1 MSNLL
6 EQIIVGEHTNYA
18 LISRNRGRGRNKT
31 IELLAGPVS
40 SYDSLSDIP
49 LPSLHPENK
58 PNAILTVIP
67 FCQLREKKFDVQ
79 NDNVPLLAMSV
90 LEQSEMEMTSFVD
103 NVPPESFEVSNERF
117 DLEDKQYSRIV
128 QEVVNEYIGR
138 GEGSN
143 VVMYRNYELGIDNFS
158 PLVPIE
164 VFIRLLLQDPDAYWT
179 FLVRL
184 EDKWIV
190 GATPE
195 QHVAIK
201 NAQASMTPLSGT
213 YPLKDKAFQAREI
226 LDFLNDQKE
235 IDELNMVV
243 DEELKMMAHS
253 CSNLRVEGPH
263 LHQLSNVVHTGY
275 RIIGEYR
282 DDPRKLLHDTLFA
295 PTVTGAPVKN
305 ACRMISSIETTGRG
319 YYSGVVAIIEGDQQN
334 QFELDSAILIR
345 SAEISSNGDVRI
357 GAGATIVRDSNP
369 AGECEETRS
378 KVSAILRAF
387 NKPRGSIITARSD
400 IANTLQTRKQN
411 TALYW
416 TSDEHRQRQQQ
427 YLRQAMSKS
436 IVLDAEDSFSY
447 MIAAQMCG
455 IGLQTEVVGVDTRVN
470 FENYDLVILGPGPGD
485 PCNLSDPRIG
495 RLHEI
500 VAELVIL
507 KQPFLAICLSH
518 QVLAKQLKIPLV
530 RLKKPNQGTQKEI
543 NYFGK
548 RQRVGF
554 YNTFTGICSSQ
565 LVAELRQQGVS
576 ATFDADTRELHA
588 LRGRQFSSMQ
598 FHPESFLTIHGVD
611 LLASEVRRV
620 IKIQREL

>member
-1 MSNLL
+1 MNTLL
-6 EQIIVGEHTNYA
+6 EQIIIGERTSYA
-18 LISRNRGRGRNKT
+18 LISRNEGRGHSKT

-40 SYDSLSDIP
+40 SYDKLSDIP
-49 LPSLHPENK
+49 LPSLRSENE

-67 FCQLREKKFDVQ
+67 FCQLREKKFDVR

-90 LEQSEMEMTSFVD
+90 SERIKMTVSEFVD
-103 NVPPESFEVSNERF
+103 YVPPKSVEVSNGRF
-117 DLEDKQYSRIV
+117 DLEDEQYTKIV
-128 QEVVNEYIGR
+128 QKVVNEYIGR

-143 VVMYRNYELGIDNFS
+143 IVMYRNYKLRIDNFS

-164 VFIRLLLQDPDAYWT
+164 VFVRLLQQDPDAYWT

-201 NAQASMTPLSGT
+201 NAQASMMPLSGT
-213 YPLKDKAFQAREI
+213 YPLKKNAIQTQEL
-226 LDFLNDQKE
+226 LDFLKDQKE

-243 DEELKMMAHS
+243 DEELKMMAQS
-253 CSNLRVEGPH
+253 CSNLRVEGPQ
-263 LHQLSNVVHTGY
+263 LHQLSNVLHTGY
-275 RIIGEYR
+275 RIIGEYG
-282 DDPRKLLHDTLFA
+282 DDPRKLLHDTLLA
-295 PTVTGAPVKN
+295 PTVTGAPVRN
-305 ACRMISSIETTGRG
+305 ACRVISSIETNGRG
-319 YYSGVVAIIEGDQQN
+319 YYSGVVAIIEGDQLN

-345 SAEISSNGDVRI
+345 SAEISSIGDVRI

-369 AGECEETRS
+369 LAECEETRS

-387 NKPRGSIITARSD
+387 NKPRESTLAEHSD
-400 IANTLQTRKQN
+400 VVDTLQARKQN

-416 TSDEHRQRQQQ
+416 TSEEYRQYQLQYSHR
-427 YLRQAMSKS
+427 AMNKS
-436 IVLDAEDSFSY
+436 IIVDVEDSFSY
-447 MIAAQMCG
+447 MIAAQICS
-455 IGLQTEVVGVDTRVN
+455 IGLQTEVVGIDARVD

-485 PCNLSDPRIG
+485 PCNLSDHRIG

-500 VAELVIL
+500 VDELVTL
-507 KQPFLAICLSH
+507 KQAFLAICLSH

-530 RLKKPNQGTQKEI
+530 RLKHPNQGTQREI
-543 NYFGK
+543 DYFGK

-554 YNTFTGICSSQ
+554 YNTFTGICSDQ
-565 LVAELRQQGVS
+565 LATELEQQGIS
-576 ATFDADTRELHA
+576 AAFDENTRELHA

-598 FHPESFLTIHGVD
+598 FHPESFLTIDGVD
-611 LLASEVRRV
+611 ILTSE
-620 IKIQREL
+620 IQRVSGIDRKL

>member
-6 EQIIVGEHTNYA
+6 EQIFIGERTSYA
-18 LISRNRGRGRNKT
+18 LISRNRGRGNNRT
-31 IELLAGPVS
+31 IEVLVGPVN
-40 SYDSLSDIP
+40 SYDNLSDIP
-49 LPSLHPENK
+49 LPSLRSENK

-67 FCQLREKKFDVQ
+67 FCQLREKNFDVH

-90 LEQSEMEMTSFVD
+90 SEHSEIELTAFVD
-103 NVPPESFEVSNERF
+103 NVPPKSFEVRNGRF
-117 DLEDKQYSRIV
+117 DLEDEQYTRIV
-128 QEVVNEYIGR
+128 QKAVNEYIGR

-143 VVMYRNYELGIDNFS
+143 IVMYRNYELKIDNFS

-164 VFIRLLLQDPDAYWT
+164 VFVRLLQQDPDAYWT

-184 EDKWIV
+184 ENKWIV

-201 NAQASMTPLSGT
+201 NAQASMMPLSGT
-213 YPLKDKAFQAREI
+213 YPLKKDALQTQEL
-226 LDFLNDQKE
+226 LDFLKDQKE

-263 LHQLSNVVHTGY
+263 LHQLSDVVHTGY
-275 RIIGEYR
+275 QIIGEYK
-282 DDPRKLLHDTLFA
+282 DDPRKLLHDTLLA
-295 PTVTGAPVKN
+295 PTVTGAPVRN
-305 ACRMISSIETTGRG
+305 ACRVISSIETNGRG
-319 YYSGVVAIIEGDQQN
+319 YYSGVVAIIERDQQN

-345 SAEISSNGDVRI
+345 SAEISSSGDVRI
-357 GAGATIVRDSNP
+357 GAGATIVKDSNP
-369 AGECEETRS
+369 ANECEETRS

-387 NKPRGSIITARSD
+387 DNPIKSTFTEHSD
-400 IANTLQTRKQN
+400 IVSALQNRKQN

-416 TSDEHRQRQQQ
+416 TSKEYRQYQQQ
-427 YLRQAMSKS
+427 YSHEAMSKS
-436 IVLDAEDSFSY
+436 IILDVEDSFSY
-447 MIAAQMCG
+447 MIAAQICS
-455 IGLQTEVVGVDTRVN
+455 IGLQTEVVGIDARVD

-500 VAELVIL
+500 VAELVAL

-518 QVLAKQLKIPLV
+518 QVLAKQLKVPLI
-530 RLKKPNQGTQKEI
+530 RLKHPNQGTQKEI
-543 NYFGK
+543 DYFGK

-554 YNTFTGICSSQ
+554 YNTFTGICSNQIVS
-565 LVAELRQQGVS
+565 ELKQQGVS
-576 ATFDADTRELHA
+576 ATFDASTRELHA

-598 FHPESFLTIHGVD
+598 FHPESFLTIDGVD
-611 LLASEVRRV
+611 VLTSEIRRV
-620 IKIQREL
+620 SRN